1 MARDKTTFKA
11 QNIITGEILEGEIST
26 IAELTGVQKQMIYKK
41 ALAETPYKEE
51 WIFSKE
57 SIPVEKVES
66 VRIFPTDLLRE
77 WDRVTRK
84 LRKYAGSEI
93 GT

>member
-1 MARDKTTFKA
+1 MARDKTIFKA

-41 ALAETPYKEE
+41 ALTETPYKEE

-57 SIPVEKVES
+57 SSPVKRLNLSES
-66 VRIFPTDLLRE
+66 SQQICFVNGIGLP
-77 WDRVTRK
+77 
-84 LRKYAGSEI
+84 GS
-93 GT
+93 

>member
-1 MARDKTTFKA
+1 MARDKTIFKA
-11 QNIITGEILEGEIST
+11 QNIITGQILEGDIST
-26 IAELTGVQKQMIYKK
+26 IAELTGVKKQMIYKK
-41 ALAETPYKEE
+41 SLTETPYKEE

-84 LRKYAGSEI
+84 LRKYAGS
-93 GT
+93 

>member
-1 MARDKTTFKA
+1 MARDKTIFKA

-41 ALAETPYKEE
+41 ALTETPYKEE
-51 WIFSKE
+51 WIFSKD
-57 SIPVEKVES
+57 SIPVKVES

-84 LRKYAGSEI
+84 LRKYAGS
-93 GT
+93 